1 LAISVLEDCHA
12 RHVLVRGHAEL
23 SSLRCACMLG
33 NFYAV
38 NSDDTRALAIL
49 NDAVSRACAAHGPN
63 SIIALECKYHLGIA
77 FFIQK
82 NFSAAL
88 DCVASHERSHASRY
102 DYVYFAWA
110 HLSDPFF

>member
-1 LAISVLEDCHA
+1 
-12 RHVLVRGHAEL
+12 
-23 SSLRCACMLG
+23 MLG

-88 DCVASHERSHASRY
+88 DCVAPLMNAAMLHGMIMFILLGHIY
-102 DYVYFAWA
+102 LI
-110 HLSDPFF
+110 HFFNS